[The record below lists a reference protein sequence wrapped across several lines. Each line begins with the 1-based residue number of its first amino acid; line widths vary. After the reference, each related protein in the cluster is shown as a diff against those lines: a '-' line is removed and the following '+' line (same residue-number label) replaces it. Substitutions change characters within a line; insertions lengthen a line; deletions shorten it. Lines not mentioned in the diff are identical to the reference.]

1 MTNRSKKHLA
11 ILILTAVVMCL
22 AVPLVAVGVQMIL
35 EYFK

>member
-11 ILILTAVVMCL
+11 ILVLTAVVVCL
-22 AVPLVAVGVQMIL
+22 AVPMVAVGVRMIL

>member
-1 MTNRSKKHLA
+1 MTNREKKHLA

-22 AVPLVAVGVQMIL
+22 AVPIVAVGFRMIS